1 MEIDADMRRK
11 IAVSLAAAGSFV
23 VLLMVVGS
31 RYTTDP
37 TPEEAGGVVLQAP
50 GGIVVVGLFALFV
63 LGMAGVG
70 VYLDRVEG

>member
-11 IAVSLAAAGSFV
+11 IAVSLAAAASFV
-23 VLLMVVGS
+23 ALLVVVGS

-37 TPEEAGGVVLQAP
+37 TPEEAGGVVLQEP
-50 GGIVVVGLFALFV
+50 GGIVVVGLFGLFV

-70 VYLDRVEG
+70 LYLDRVEE